1 MGASRSS
8 EWGALGT
15 LGRLKNPEYQTTPQA
30 PQNPRT
36 PVAAQGGHPAE
47 RQGCTRPLGRGRGS
61 SIHPGQHARLRSKMI
76 WPTFRARWR
85 VAACTSVLAFMQLA
99 CAAAPKGPPRVA
111 QAERATPP
119 SAAVSDDGFAA
130 AVRDLLLSDPGSSE
144 RAARLTA
151 IETRQMARAATRF
164 KSHSGE
170 RGLATVTGA
179 LYLIHTG
186 EPVQGV
192 RGPAAV
198 EALASASRELALRGD
213 EGRSVAVYDLL
224 LDGLPQAQRPPIAAH
239 LRAIADWTRDA
250 VVGEGAVAAAG
261 TRERVAVRRRLLEPS
276 PAALS
281 DAVRVTADWIQRAVV
296 LRDDFRRTRVQ
307 PAREEGAEAWRAMD
321 VGPMVLASLYLRDA
335 DFSGALTAL
344 DQAQAHDLMTAERP
358 QFGAALEAVVQ
369 ERSVAH
375 CSDLLA
381 QLRSMAVRDAS
392 RGDDD
397 LDDDRD
403 LFGAAAFAV
412 AGECYRLDPT
422 VPQVA
427 MALGIALGELGMAEA
442 TGAVLLAAVRAHP
455 DAGLGSE
462 VLTLSLASMAGE
474 EDAGDADAARR
485 TFQAA
490 QPLLAVLGQKSLAGK
505 VHPSA
510 ARLRAAMGEIELR
523 EGRIDRAR
531 ALLSQSAEEERAG
544 SVLLSLSRIDW
555 RDGNPQVALA
565 HLREALASD
574 DAGRDP
580 ALRGEILL
588 ATSEVTRD
596 VGDAAAARTQLA
608 QALRE
613 LIAARNVKSGDLRA
627 RVERVLARV
636 LDRFGALQP
645 AQRALER
652 AYAAAPGDKRQAA
665 QTIEILIGQ
674 AFVRGDIVTARE
686 GLQRALAA
694 DLDGDDLVYFALWVR
709 LLERQLHAAAD
720 GSPDR
725 VFASTP
731 EDPGWVATLARFGEG
746 KLRGDD
752 LVSRA
757 TTPIQ
762 HYEALFYAA
771 MDHRASG
778 DKRGADELLRQVVA
792 GTGVELSEVTLARDM
807 LDPTHGQLGGLPPDV
822 VIP

>member
-1 MGASRSS
+1 
-8 EWGALGT
+8 
-15 LGRLKNPEYQTTPQA
+15 
-30 PQNPRT
+30 
-36 PVAAQGGHPAE
+36 
-47 RQGCTRPLGRGRGS
+47 
-61 SIHPGQHARLRSKMI
+61 
-76 WPTFRARWR
+76 
-85 VAACTSVLAFMQLA
+85 
-99 CAAAPKGPPRVA
+99 VA
-111 QAERATPP
+111 QAERATAA
-119 SAAVSDDGFAA
+119 SAAVSDDGFAD
-130 AVRDLLLSDPGSSE
+130 AVHDLLLSAPGSPE

-151 IETRQMARAATRF
+151 IERRQMTRAAARF

-170 RGLATVTGA
+170 RGLAAVTGA
-179 LYLIHTG
+179 LYLLRTG
-186 EPVQGV
+186 DPVQGLA
-192 RGPAAV
+192 GPSAV
-198 EALASASRELALRGD
+198 EALGAASRELAARGD

-224 LDGLPQAQRPPIAAH
+224 LQAVAQAQRPPIAAH
-239 LRAIADWTRDA
+239 LHAIEDWTRDSVA
-250 VVGEGAVAAAG
+250 GEGAVAAAG
-261 TRERVAVRRRLLEPS
+261 TRERVGVRRRLLEPG
-276 PAALS
+276 PVALS
-281 DAVRVTADWIQRAVV
+281 EAVRLTAEWIQRAVA

-307 PAREEGAEAWRAMD
+307 PPREEGAEAWRAMD

-335 DFSGALTAL
+335 NFSGALGAL
-344 DQAQAHDLMTAERP
+344 DQAQARELLSAERP
-358 QFGAALEAVVQ
+358 QFAAALEAMAQ

-375 CSDLLA
+375 CGDLLG
-381 QLRSMAVRDAS
+381 QLRTLAAHDGA

-403 LFGAAAFAV
+403 LFGAAALAV
-412 AGECYRLDPT
+412 ASECYRLDPT

-427 MALGIALGELGMAEA
+427 LVLGVAMSDLGMADA
-442 TGAVLLAAVRAHP
+442 TGAVLFEAVRAHP

-462 VLTLSLASMAGE
+462 ALSLSLTAMASE
-474 EDAGDADAARR
+474 EDVGDPDGARR
-485 TFQAA
+485 TFHAV
-490 QPLLAVLGQKSLAGK
+490 QPLLAVLGQKALVGK

-531 ALLSQSAEEERAG
+531 ALLSESAGEERAG

-555 RDGNPQVALA
+555 RDGRPQVALD
-565 HLREALASD
+565 HLREALSSD
-574 DAGRDP
+574 DANRDP

-588 ATSEVTRD
+588 TTSDVTRD
-596 VGDAAAARTQLA
+596 AGDAAAARTPLA

-613 LIAARNVKSGDLRA
+613 LVLSRNVKSGDLRA

-645 AQRALER
+645 AQRALDR
-652 AYAAAPGDKRQAA
+652 AYAAAPGDKHQAA
-665 QTIEILIGQ
+665 QTIEILIGR
-674 AFVRGDIVTARE
+674 AFVRGDVATARD

-694 DLDGDDLVYFALWVR
+694 DLDPDDLVYFALWVR
-709 LLERQLHAAAD
+709 LLERQLHTPAD
-720 GSPDR
+720 ASPDR

-731 EDPGWVATLARFGEG
+731 EDPSWIATLARFGEG
-746 KLRGDD
+746 KLRGED

-757 TTPIQ
+757 ATPIQ

-778 DKRGADELLRQVVA
+778 DKKGGDELLRQVVA

-807 LDPTHGQLGGLPPDV
+807 LDPTHAQLGGLPPDV